1 MSEIKTVD
9 ARGLSCPE
17 PALLATQAIKK
28 QKQGIVEV
36 LVDSGTAKEN
46 VSRLAKNAGWS
57 VNIEEQPS
65 GNVKIVLQK

>member
-1 MSEIKTVD
+1 MNDKNTVD

-28 QKQGIVEV
+28 AGKGVIEV
-36 LVDSGTAKEN
+36 LVDSGTALEN

-57 VNIEEQPS
+57 VKVEEQAD
-65 GNVKIVLQK
+65 GNSRIVLKK